1 MARIECTARRY
12 LLAATLNGHQQP
24 FQTLMAATVGE
35 AAHAARV
42 EETASA
48 IFRQL
53 GLGPR
58 GELVLRGGAAG
69 ALRSTGLY
77 GRPRVARRAGAAEA
91 PIEYSSSVATTLPPS
106 ARFYYKAVA
115 VVEGEDGG
123 GARFLSIYDG
133 MTQYRIGTDLYQP
146 MDDEDHGETC
156 GGFFCYTTPEEVF
169 NAIVPSS
176 SVLKN
181 AERAII
187 KCAGWG
193 RRRRFPNGKV
203 CLENMRPL
211 SIHAFP
217 RDFIDSAPVAMRG
230 VAVPGARDAA
240 SRTGGIVP
248 RAPGGGPAT
257 RRLAVENFAL
267 EEEVRQMEAR
277 LEAARAMRG
286 WSGAAA

>member
-1 MARIECTARRY
+1 
-12 LLAATLNGHQQP
+12 
-24 FQTLMAATVGE
+24 MAATVGE
-35 AAHAARV
+35 PARAARV

-53 GLGPR
+53 GFGPR
-58 GELVLRGGAAG
+58 GELVVRGGAAG

-77 GRPRVARRAGAAEA
+77 GRPRVARRAGTAVA
-91 PIEYSSSVATTLPPS
+91 PIEYSSSIVTTLPPS

-115 VVEGEDGG
+115 VDDSSGV
-123 GARFLSIYDG
+123 ARFLSIYDG

-146 MDDEDHGETC
+146 MDDDDHGETC
-156 GGFFCYTTPEEVF
+156 GGFFCYSTPEEVF
-169 NAIVPSS
+169 NAIVPSN

-203 CLENMRPL
+203 CLENVRPL

-217 RDFIDSAPVAMRG
+217 RDFIDSAPVAIRG
-230 VAVPGARDAA
+230 VVVPGARDIA
-240 SRTGGIVP
+240 SRSGGIAT
-248 RAPGGGPAT
+248 RSPGGGPAT

-277 LEAARAMRG
+277 LEAARAIRG
-286 WSGAAA
+286 WAGAAT